1 MKHELKSI
9 EDLAKLENGSLVS
22 VKGIA
27 RGLDQL
33 GVYHIFF
40 LEQTLEYIG
49 REHIETPV
57 ILAMMLNEKYDY
69 DYLVK
74 PILKASSEG
83 NLPVTVDAKVSNR
96 GGSLSL
102 EVDTL
107 YLGNYS
113 VTAKSSGMRR

>member
-1 MKHELKSI
+1 MKHELKTLA
-9 EDLAKLENGSLVS
+9 DLAKLENGSLVS
-22 VKGIA
+22 VKGMA

-33 GVYHIFF
+33 GAYHIFF
-40 LEQTLEYIG
+40 LESEG
-49 REHIETPV
+49 GFVSSEETPV
-57 ILAMMLNEKYDY
+57 VLAMMLNEKYDN

-83 NLPVTVDAKVSNR
+83 NLGIIVDAKVSNR

-102 EVDTL
+102 EVETL

-113 VTAKSSGMRR
+113 VTAKSRGMR